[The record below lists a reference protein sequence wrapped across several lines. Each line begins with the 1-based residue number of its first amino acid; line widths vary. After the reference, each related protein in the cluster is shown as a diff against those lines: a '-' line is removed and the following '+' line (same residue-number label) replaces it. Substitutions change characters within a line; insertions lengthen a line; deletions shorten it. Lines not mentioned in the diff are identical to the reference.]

1 MKSYTTTLSLE
12 ITVSDDAPA
21 AGGHRKGFK
30 DGVSEIYLNREVVLD
45 LNQSQ
50 FLNLIMHEFGHVLF
64 KGAMPENLWDLLSH
78 VYSDSMLP

>member
-1 MKSYTTTLSLE
+1 MNTYTTTLSLE

-21 AGGHRKGFK
+21 AGDHRKDFK
-30 DGVSEIYLNREVVLD
+30 NGVAEIYLNRDVVLD

-64 KGAMPENLWDLLSH
+64 KGAMPENLGNLLSH
-78 VYSDSMLP
+78 VYSDSILP